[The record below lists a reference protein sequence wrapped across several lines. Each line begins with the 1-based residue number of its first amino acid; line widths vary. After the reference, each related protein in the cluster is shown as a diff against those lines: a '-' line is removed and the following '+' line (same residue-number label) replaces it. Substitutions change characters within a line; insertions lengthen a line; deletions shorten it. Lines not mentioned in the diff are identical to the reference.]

1 MKTLDQSQH
10 PLRRN
15 QSEHLRHVA
24 LRLKQVGAAPFV
36 LFMLEAHRPLRGL
49 CHEALQA
56 FVPSD
61 WRNAKCTSLFS
72 SLCAIIAHP
81 AALDTFIAEL
91 QQ

>member
-1 MKTLDQSQH
+1 LKTLDQSQH
-10 PLRRN
+10 PLRKN
-15 QSEHLRHVA
+15 QSEHLRQSA
-24 LRLKQVGAAPFV
+24 QRLKQVGAAPFV

-61 WRNAKCTSLFS
+61 WRDARRAGLFS
-72 SLCAIIAHP
+72 SLCAVIAHP